1 MPRENS
7 SNRRARPAGG
17 SSRSAGPRSGGDR
30 PYRASGGPRRDD
42 DRRPRR
48 DFDPDRPRPPRDD
61 DDRRPRRSFG
71 DSPSAGARRPYES
84 RDSRPARDSY
94 RDNDRPR
101 RSFSDGDRRPARDDD
116 RRSPR
121 PYGGDDRR
129 PPRDGGARPARPFA
143 GGDRRGPRDGGS
155 RPPRREFDDR
165 RGAPRRDD
173 DRRSPR
179 PYGSDDRRPP
189 RDGGARPPRREFD
202 DRRGGPRRSGPPGAR
217 PPRRDYDSA
226 PRDRW
231 SEDRPTPS
239 RPPRDE
245 SRPRIQRDDARPR
258 FDRDDSRPRFDRDDR
273 SRGGRPSYG
282 DRRERPL
289 TPEEQERI
297 DAERIAKSRG
307 WGGVARKGAV
317 HIKSTGGD
325 FQSPREMTPDNRRPD
340 EWIMDDR
347 PSAPAKPKM
356 TSARKPYQL
365 PQDIVTEIRR
375 VFQGSAF
382 QREKMVTFMS
392 NAAEAYDRHRYEE
405 ALRLAKTVAE
415 AVPTVAP
422 VLELAGLAAYRAERF
437 PMARKHL
444 RMAFEITGDA
454 QHLPLVMD
462 CERAARRYTLVE
474 GTFSQLV
481 ESEPTVEVLAEGRIV
496 MASSL
501 ADQKR
506 FQEAIDLLIKSG
518 GSKILRNPSG
528 RHVRMWYAL
537 ADVYDRAGD
546 VASARELFAR
556 VVAVDPEAYDAIAR
570 LGDLGGTGT
579 VRKNRKKRTT
589 PVSKKKNID

>member
-1 MPRENS
+1 MPSAENS
-7 SNRRARPAGG
+7 
-17 SSRSAGPRSGGDR
+17 
-30 PYRASGGPRRDD
+30 PRRVRRDGSAPRGASPRGGQGGFGARRSSD

-48 DFDPDRPRPPRDD
+48 DGDGRASGARPVRPGDERAPRRDFDSDRRPSRSFGERDD
-61 DDRRPRRSFG
+61 RRPARPYADRDDRRPARPYADRDDRRPRPYADR
-71 DSPSAGARRPYES
+71 DDRRPRPSSGE
-84 RDSRPARDSY
+84 RDDRRPARPYTD
-94 RDNDRPR
+94 RDDRRPR
-101 RSFSDGDRRPARDDD
+101 PSSGDRRPAR
-116 RRSPR
+116 
-121 PYGGDDRR
+121 PYSG
-129 PPRDGGARPARPFA
+129 
-143 GGDRRGPRDGGS
+143 
-155 RPPRREFDDR
+155 
-165 RGAPRRDD
+165 
-173 DRRSPR
+173 
-179 PYGSDDRRPP
+179 DDRRPP

-202 DRRGGPRRSGPPGAR
+202 DRRGGPRRSGPPDAR
-217 PPRRDYDSA
+217 PPRREYDSA

-231 SEDRPTPS
+231 SEGRTPQS

-258 FDRDDSRPRFDRDDR
+258 FDREGSRPRFDGDDR
-273 SRGGRPSYG
+273 SRGGRSSYG
-282 DRRERPL
+282 DRWERPP

-347 PSAPAKPKM
+347 PLAPAKPKM
-356 TSARKPYQL
+356 TSARKPYLL

-375 VFQGSAF
+375 VFQGSAY

-474 GTFSQLV
+474 GTFTQLI
-481 ESEPTVEVLAEGRIV
+481 ESEPTAEVLTEGRIV
-496 MASSL
+496 MASSF
-501 ADQKR
+501 ADQSK

-518 GSKILRNPSG
+518 GSKVLRNPSG

>member
-1 MPRENS
+1 V
-7 SNRRARPAGG
+7 
-17 SSRSAGPRSGGDR
+17 
-30 PYRASGGPRRDD
+30 
-42 DRRPRR
+42 
-48 DFDPDRPRPPRDD
+48 
-61 DDRRPRRSFG
+61 
-71 DSPSAGARRPYES
+71 
-84 RDSRPARDSY
+84 
-94 RDNDRPR
+94 
-101 RSFSDGDRRPARDDD
+101 
-116 RRSPR
+116 
-121 PYGGDDRR
+121 
-129 PPRDGGARPARPFA
+129 
-143 GGDRRGPRDGGS
+143 
-155 RPPRREFDDR
+155 
-165 RGAPRRDD
+165 
-173 DRRSPR
+173 
-179 PYGSDDRRPP
+179 
-189 RDGGARPPRREFD
+189 
-202 DRRGGPRRSGPPGAR
+202 
-217 PPRRDYDSA
+217 

-231 SEDRPTPS
+231 SEDRPERT

-258 FDRDDSRPRFDRDDR
+258 FDREDSRQRFDRDDR
-273 SRGGRPSYG
+273 SRGGRSSYG
-282 DRRERPL
+282 DRRDRPP

-496 MASSL
+496 MAASL

-506 FQEAIDLLIKSG
+506 FQESIDLLIKSG

>member
-1 MPRENS
+1 MPSAENS
-7 SNRRARPAGG
+7 PRRARRDGRAPGG
-17 SSRSAGPRSGGDR
+17 ASPRSGQSGFGPRPVRADRRRRDGDDR
-30 PYRASGGPRRDD
+30 PSGARPARPGENRA
-42 DRRPRR
+42 PRR
-48 DFDPDRPRPPRDD
+48 DFDPDRRPRQSFDDRDDRRSRPAYGDRDDRRSARPNADRDNRRPRPTFGERDNRRPARPYADRDERRPRTTFGDQDDRRTSRPPRD
-61 DDRRPRRSFG
+61 
-71 DSPSAGARRPYES
+71 A
-84 RDSRPARDSY
+84 
-94 RDNDRPR
+94 
-101 RSFSDGDRRPARDDD
+101 
-116 RRSPR
+116 
-121 PYGGDDRR
+121 
-129 PPRDGGARPARPFA
+129 
-143 GGDRRGPRDGGS
+143 
-155 RPPRREFDDR
+155 
-165 RGAPRRDD
+165 
-173 DRRSPR
+173 
-179 PYGSDDRRPP
+179 
-189 RDGGARPPRREFD
+189 GARPPRREFD
-202 DRRGGPRRSGPPGAR
+202 DRRGGPRRSGLPGAR
-217 PPRRDYDSA
+217 PPRREYDSA
-226 PRDRW
+226 PRERW
-231 SEDRPTPS
+231 SEDRPKQS
-239 RPPRDE
+239 RLPRDE
-245 SRPRIQRDDARPR
+245 SRPRIQ
-258 FDRDDSRPRFDRDDR
+258 RDDSRPRFDRDDR
-273 SRGGRPSYG
+273 SRAGRSSYG

-297 DAERIAKSRG
+297 DAERIAKSFG

-340 EWIMDDR
+340 QWIMDDR

-356 TSARKPYQL
+356 TSARKPYLL

-375 VFQGSAF
+375 VFQGSAY

-474 GTFSQLV
+474 GTFTQLI
-481 ESEPTVEVLAEGRIV
+481 ESEPSAEVLTEGRIV

-501 ADQKR
+501 ADQSK

-518 GSKILRNPSG
+518 GSKVLRNPSG